1 MVLTESEAAVA
12 INPATDIVLDVAR
25 AAEPAGLQA
34 AKARLEQLSAGAAAR
49 AVGVAFAP
57 PNAPAAMRAAPSK
70 QSPEAFVKFE
80 AMVLQNFV
88 QSLLPQDGSAVYG
101 EGLAGEMWKTFMA
114 QNLSETLAKSGGI
127 GIADRILPDHYK
139 AGEKRVPVGAVS
151 SGPEKKAS
159 DEQNLLSVALV
170 QEIQRTITR
179 TMDEDLARIGG
190 PEGK

>member
-1 MVLTESEAAVA
+1 MA
-12 INPATDIVLDVAR
+12 ISPATDIVLDVAR
-25 AAEPAGLQA
+25 AAEPAGVQA
-34 AKARLEQLSAGAAAR
+34 AKARLEKLSSGASAALPQVRPGTAGGR
-49 AVGVAFAP
+49 
-57 PNAPAAMRAAPSK
+57 SDT
-70 QSPEAFVKFE
+70 SVKFE